1 MFQST
6 HPRGVRQKTEVS
18 IHGSYQRFNPR
29 TRVGCDPRLCRYFC
43 WVSCFNPRT
52 RVGCDRRPAAPVAGQ
67 RPVSI
72 HAPAWGATAGG
83 QCRWERWR
91 CFNPRTRVGCDPR
104 PSRIKT
110 GSICFNPR
118 TRVGCDSHAAF
129 GKLIAFVVS
138 IHAPAWGAT
147 PDIPAFTSPISRFN
161 PRTRVGC
168 DHVWGDDMPDEG
180 RFQSTHPR
188 GVRLHPDSPPL
199 GQMGFNPRTRVG
211 CDRASEGRIPISMRF
226 QSTHPRGV
234 RRPANAPVS
243 RASAVSIHAP
253 AWGATI
259 MAATLDE
266 YGRVSIHAP
275 AWGATKTEVSIY
287 GPYQRFNPRTRVG
300 CDQRLRDIHTCLVE
314 VSIHAPAWGATPLTG
329 LQRRAAYV
337 SIHAPAWGATLHLTP
352 GRTGK
357 SRFNPR
363 TRVGCDPKK
372 LTRTIPNLGF
382 NPRTRVGCD
391 VIDHK
396 DRFFFFVSIHA
407 PAWGATI
414 YTPESLPAHCG
425 FNPRTRVGCDK
436 AWGA

>member
-43 WVSCFNPRT
+43 WVSCFNPRTRVGCDMIIGVSLLRSPVFQSTHPRGVRHAKQRYEEDIVGVSIHAPAWGATHHQGRRLRGAQGFNPRT

-188 GVRLHPDSPPL
+188 GVRPSVRGAD
-199 GQMGFNPRTRVG
+199 
-211 CDRASEGRIPISMRF
+211 
-226 QSTHPRGV
+226 TH
-234 RRPANAPVS
+234 
-243 RASAVSIHAP
+243 IH
-253 AWGATI
+253 
-259 MAATLDE
+259 
-266 YGRVSIHAP
+266 
-275 AWGATKTEVSIY
+275 
-287 GPYQRFNPRTRVG
+287 
-300 CDQRLRDIHTCLVE
+300 E
-314 VSIHAPAWGATPLTG
+314 VSIHAPAWGATLFRFSKRLG
-329 LQRRAAYV
+329 CHV
-337 SIHAPAWGATLHLTP
+337 SIHAPAWGATAQLRVLSRPLLVSIHAPAWGATP
-352 GRTGK
+352 IPVLEKTGITVSIHAPAWGATACWAPTAL
-357 SRFNPR
+357 SRWS
-363 TRVGCDPKK
+363 
-372 LTRTIPNLGF
+372 F

-391 VIDHK
+391 VFSRQRSI
-396 DRFFFFVSIHA
+396 RVSNVSIHA
-407 PAWGATI
+407 PAWGATVSMF
-414 YTPESLPAHCG
+414 YPVDS
-425 FNPRTRVGCDK
+425 RD
-436 AWGA
+436 